1 VRTTHQEF
9 TGRTAPGFSAYS
21 DTCLDG
27 NGDGDG
33 HGTHVAGTVGGTNAG
48 VAKNVTIVPV
58 RVFSCTGSGTAAALV
73 AGINWI
79 IVNHGAGEKAVANLS
94 LTVGGANEAVDAAVE
109 ALIADGVTVIVAS
122 GNSTADSC
130 SSSPARVANAITV
143 NASTR
148 SDTAASFSNYGACTD
163 IYAPGVDIW
172 SAWNTSNDL
181 YANLDGTS
189 MAAPLVAG
197 VAAVILSEGAN
208 QTPAD
213 LTALVLGRATSKN
226 ILPALANDA
235 KLLLTNLPL
244 IAFTSSPTPV
254 LSGSLMVGGTLEAS
268 VGGWSPVP
276 SVSGWEWLRDGV
288 VVSGEVGSSYVLT
301 AADVGSRMSVR
312 FSGSRT
318 GYAAASRTSLATSDV
333 IAVSTEFAPVVPT
346 RIVDTRPGYATA
358 DGQIQGVGAVGP
370 GQTLRVPILGRG
382 GLAVP
387 SSGVSAVV
395 VNVTAV
401 GPTAG
406 GHATVYP
413 TNEEPPEASNV
424 NFTAGQ
430 TIPNLVVAKIGDD
443 GSISIENASSGSTN
457 FLVDVAGY
465 FPEVL
470 GYEPLVPARLADTRP
485 PSPTGKIYETVDGQ
499 IQGVGAVGP
508 GQSLRIPV
516 LDRGGVLESGVSAV
530 VVNVTAVG
538 PTANGHATVYPSD
551 EEPPEASNVNFLAG
565 QTIPNLVI
573 AKVSADGFISIYNSA
588 GYTNFVVDVAG
599 YFPEVSAYDA
609 LVPARLVDTRPG
621 YGTPDG
627 QIAGVGAVGP
637 GQTLRVPVLGRGG
650 VDLSDVSAVVVN
662 VTAVG
667 PTAGGHATVYPTGE
681 AVPNASNVN
690 FTAGQTIPN
699 LVIAKVGADG
709 SISIFNSGG
718 YTNFVVDVAGYVTN
732 LRDP

>member
-1 VRTTHQEF
+1 MSVDWFDYPIVR
-9 TGRTAPGFSAYS
+9 
-21 DTCLDG
+21 
-27 NGDGDG
+27 
-33 HGTHVAGTVGGTNAG
+33 
-48 VAKNVTIVPV
+48 
-58 RVFSCTGSGTAAALV
+58 
-73 AGINWI
+73 
-79 IVNHGAGEKAVANLS
+79 
-94 LTVGGANEAVDAAVE
+94 
-109 ALIADGVTVIVAS
+109 
-122 GNSTADSC
+122 
-130 SSSPARVANAITV
+130 
-143 NASTR
+143 
-148 SDTAASFSNYGACTD
+148 
-163 IYAPGVDIW
+163 
-172 SAWNTSNDL
+172 
-181 YANLDGTS
+181 
-189 MAAPLVAG
+189 
-197 VAAVILSEGAN
+197 
-208 QTPAD
+208 
-213 LTALVLGRATSKN
+213 
-226 ILPALANDA
+226 
-235 KLLLTNLPL
+235 
-244 IAFTSSPTPV
+244 FTSSSTPTV
-254 LSGSLMVGGTLEAS
+254 SGSLMVGGTLNAS

-288 VVSGEVGSSYVLT
+288 VVSGEAGSSYVLT

-318 GYAAASRTSLATSDV
+318 GYAAASRTSVATSDV

-370 GQTLRVPILGRG
+370 GQTLQVPILGRG

-424 NFTAGQ
+424 NFLAGQ

-508 GQSLRIPV
+508 GQTLRIPV

-538 PTANGHATVYPSD
+538 PTAGGHATVYPSD

-573 AKVSADGFISIYNSA
+573 AKVSDDGFISIYNSD

-599 YFPEVSAYDA
+599 YFPDVSAYDA
-609 LVPARLVDTRPG
+609 LVPARLVDTRSGPT
-621 YGTPDG
+621 YETVDG
-627 QIAGVGAVGP
+627 RIQGVGAVGP
-637 GQTLRVPVLGRGG
+637 GQSLRVPVLDRGG
-650 VDLSDVSAVVVN
+650 VLESGVSAVVVN

-681 AVPNASNVN
+681 VVPNASNVN
-690 FTAGQTIPN
+690 FKAGQTIPN

-732 LRDP
+732 